1 MSFTVVTV
9 KSAPLSIP
17 WFRSHNRLGRIALST
32 HHASISSQ
40 RVSCFSL
47 SQVQLP
53 STPFSFLCR
62 SDYNRSLFQSRNNF
76 AHAPRTWMLPIR
88 DDDDDDDDENEE
100 DRSWELLGRF
110 VQNVFKKVSR
120 RARKAVR
127 SVLPFPISTHLVRFS
142 VNGILMLTFLWILKA
157 FLEVLC
163 TLGSVVFVSI
173 LLIRGIWSGVSFL
186 QENRRQK
193 MDELDMPNAWK
204 WNGAQPVT

>member
-32 HHASISSQ
+32 HHASNSSQ

-47 SQVQLP
+47 SQ
-53 STPFSFLCR
+53 
-62 SDYNRSLFQSRNNF
+62 SRNNF
-76 AHAPRTWMLPIR
+76 AHGPRTWMLPIR
-88 DDDDDDDDENEE
+88 DDDDDDDDDENEE

-110 VQNVFKKVSR
+110 VQNVFKKVSK

-142 VNGILMLTFLWILKA
+142 VNGILMLTFLWIFKI